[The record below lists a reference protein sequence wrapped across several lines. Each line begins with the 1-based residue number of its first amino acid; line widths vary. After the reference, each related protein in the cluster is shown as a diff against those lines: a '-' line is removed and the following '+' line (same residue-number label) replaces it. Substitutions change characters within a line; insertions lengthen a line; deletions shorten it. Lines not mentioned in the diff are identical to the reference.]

1 MASLPPISLPPVQ
14 APPPNAPPP
23 PVIVP
28 TQVVAADLTNQLLRE
43 LTIPVTAVTVA
54 QTPVSPQPTP
64 SPAQLILNAATPPQQ
79 AAPQPAPILLQ
90 LQTPQG
96 TVQLALPAT
105 ALPQQ
110 QQPGLAI
117 PLPANLTA
125 PQWQQLVDQGHVQ
138 LQIAPVPA
146 ALLQRLAPGT
156 PPLLAQLILQ
166 PRDLARLLGTP
177 LQGSVTTAA
186 PGLIQPN
193 IGIGVGTAPSSY
205 TATILPP
212 ALAESYKARFATA
225 ADVILQTAAS
235 APRPSGQN
243 NVLQTAA
250 SAPRPSGQNNVLQ
263 NTVTSIRNWFDA
275 IKPTVAF
282 QPAALQGSTLRVEPS
297 LTGTAQPPS
306 IDLQPDLK
314 GRPASLP
321 SVQSPAP
328 TTQLRQ
334 VAISL
339 VTVPQPSIPAPAAAA
354 TPSIISTPIE
364 TSARLLGLTPSGEKL
379 LELVDGQVLLAPS
392 ALPLTLGKPATL
404 RLAPLG
410 DTVITLQ
417 PEHALT
423 LARTQPAINE
433 ALETLNAAAPAL
445 AQRLASQILLQPL
458 GQFGAQPGGLAPSLL
473 FLMAAV
479 GLNPSPVKTGT
490 APSLSPTLR
499 EALDK
504 IDGARPAALG
514 TTPPIPLA
522 ERLLSELR
530 QLGEGRMVLDDT
542 GQPWRGFTLPSQLG
556 ETLQTPI
563 NFYVQQQPQQ
573 RADHHQRDDAPAPA
587 GTVKQTRFIVDMQLS
602 RLGTTQLEGLSRARQ
617 LDLTLRTH
625 TAFPLALQSE
635 LTARYAE
642 IASATGLVGTLQ
654 FGAGRWFTARETS
667 GAPQVNARL

>member
-14 APPPNAPPP
+14 TPLSNAPPP

-28 TQVVAADLTNQLLRE
+28 AQVVGADLTSQLLRE
-43 LTIPVTAVTVA
+43 LTIPVTAVTVN
-54 QTPVSPQPTP
+54 QTPINPQPTS
-64 SPAQLILNAATPPQQ
+64 SPAQLILNAAAPPQQ
-79 AAPQPAPILLQ
+79 ATPQPAPILLQ

-105 ALPQQ
+105 ALPQT
-110 QQPGLAI
+110 QQPGLATL
-117 PLPANLTA
+117 LPTNLTA

-146 ALLQRLAPGT
+146 ALLQRLAPNGIAGT

-177 LQGSVTTAA
+177 LQGLATTAA

-193 IGIGVGTAPSSY
+193 IGIGLGTAPASY

-212 ALAESYKARFATA
+212 ALAESYKARFTTA
-225 ADVILQTAAS
+225 ADVIS
-235 APRPSGQN
+235 
-243 NVLQTAA
+243 QTAA

-282 QPAALQGSTLRVEPS
+282 QPATSEGSTLRVEPS

-314 GRPASLP
+314 GQPARLP
-321 SVQSPAP
+321 PAQSPALN
-328 TTQLRQ
+328 TQLRQ

-339 VTVPQPSIPAPAAAA
+339 VTVPQPPLSTAAAA
-354 TPSIISTPIE
+354 AAAAAPSVISTPIE

-379 LELVDGQVLLAPS
+379 LELGDGQVLLAPS
-392 ALPLTLGKPATL
+392 ALPLTPGKPATL

-410 DTVITLQ
+410 DTAITLQ
-417 PEHALT
+417 PDHALT

-479 GLNPSPVKTGT
+479 GLNPSPIKTGI

-499 EALDK
+499 NALDK

-522 ERLLSELR
+522 ERLLTELR
-530 QLGEGRMVLDDT
+530 QLGEGRTVLDDT

-573 RADHHQRDDAPAPA
+573 RADHHQRDDTPAPA

-654 FGAGRWFTARETS
+654 FGAGRWFTAREIS